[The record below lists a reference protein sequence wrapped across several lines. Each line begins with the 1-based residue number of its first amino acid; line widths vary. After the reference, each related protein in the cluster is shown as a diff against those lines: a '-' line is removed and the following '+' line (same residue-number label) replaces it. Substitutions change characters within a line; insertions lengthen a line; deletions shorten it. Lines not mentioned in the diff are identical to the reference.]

1 MGVGRELMIVQPKHS
16 KMQPGCNLLA
26 MRIVKDYTAYLLT
39 KTTGVEL
46 ESLIEY
52 HIKKAVDGEPT
63 EEFIKEVMNKVFKIL
78 RLRSGNT
85 NNNS

>member
-1 MGVGRELMIVQPKHS
+1 MSVLPKYG

-26 MRIVKDYTAYLLT
+26 MRIVKDYTAYLLSN
-39 KTTGVEL
+39 TTGVEI

-52 HIKKAVDGEPT
+52 HIKKAVDDEPT
-63 EEFIKEVMNKVFKIL
+63 EEFIEEVMNKVFKIL

>member
-1 MGVGRELMIVQPKHS
+1 MNVLPKKG

-26 MRIVKDYTAYLLT
+26 MRIVKDYTAYLLS

-46 ESLIEY
+46 ESLVEY

-78 RLRSGNT
+78 RLRSGSA